1 MARWAA
7 CFDSVGL
14 LLCELKGRH
23 NRSMVAAL
31 LSLNPVVKLY
41 MDAIFRARFEE
52 YPVRVA
58 GDAALV
64 GRVVVEVLG
73 CVEGSFSL

>member
-1 MARWAA
+1 MAY
-7 CFDSVGL
+7 

-64 GRVVVEVLG
+64 GRVVLEVLG

>member
-1 MARWAA
+1 
-7 CFDSVGL
+7 
-14 LLCELKGRH
+14 
-23 NRSMVAAL
+23 MVAAL

-64 GRVVVEVLG
+64 GRVVVEVLR